1 MEFAKVK
8 VCKIYK
14 EKEMNKAVF
23 LDRDGTIN
31 VDFGYVYEKDKL
43 EFVPGVMSAL
53 ANIKKAGFKLII
65 ITNQSGIGRGYYTLL
80 QYKEFEAYMLNRMA
94 DEGVI
99 IDGIYV
105 CPHAPQDNCNCRKP
119 KGLMYEQAAKEF
131 DVDWKCSYVV
141 GDSKR
146 DLAICN
152 VKDIQGI
159 FYGESEQ
166 EKDNIISCADWM
178 AIETFILNDT
188 RQTVLRK
195 EVDDSAR

>member
-1 MEFAKVK
+1 
-8 VCKIYK
+8 
-14 EKEMNKAVF
+14 MNKAVF

-43 EFVPGVMSAL
+43 EFVPGVMRAL
-53 ANIKKAGFKLII
+53 ANIKKAGFLLII
-65 ITNQSGIGRGYYTLL
+65 ITNQSGIGRGYYTLS
-80 QYKEFEAYMLNRMA
+80 QYKEFEDYMLKRMA

-119 KGLMYEQAAKEF
+119 KILMYEQAAKAF

-146 DLAICN
+146 DLAICD

-159 FYGESEQ
+159 FYGESKQ
-166 EKDNIISCADWM
+166 EKDNIVSCADWM

-188 RQTVLRK
+188 RQKCLK
-195 EVDDSAR
+195 ENLS